1 MSQTTGN
8 RTPTTTST
16 PSVDE
21 LAALEK
27 LEAAQQLADQC
38 KALDESE
45 HIADAAGAWREAL
58 RLWLRWNQAH
68 DQITR
73 ALFENGKPSQK
84 LEDVMDQLDSMRK
97 QAVALSEDLI
107 GH

>member
-8 RTPTTTST
+8 RTPTSLPT

-27 LEAAQQLADQC
+27 LEAAQQLAEQC
-38 KALDESE
+38 KALDDAEYS
-45 HIADAAGAWREAL
+45 AAAGSAYREAL

-73 ALFENGKPSQK
+73 TLFEDGKPTQK

-97 QAVALSEDLI
+97 QAVALSEGLI
-107 GH
+107 SQ

>member
-8 RTPTTTST
+8 RTPTSPANT
-16 PSVDE
+16 SVDE

-38 KALDESE
+38 RALDEAE
-45 HIADAAGAWREAL
+45 HVVDASNAWREAL
-58 RLWLRWNQAH
+58 QLWLRWNQAH

-73 ALFENGKPSQK
+73 ALFEGGKPSQR

-107 GH
+107 SR

>member
-8 RTPTTTST
+8 RTTSPAT

-38 KALDESE
+38 RALDE
-45 HIADAAGAWREAL
+45 ADTVTDPANAWREAL

-73 ALFENGKPSQK
+73 TLFEDGKPSQK

-97 QAVALSEDLI
+97 QAVTLSEELI
-107 GH
+107 SH

>member
-8 RTPTTTST
+8 RTTSPAT

-38 KALDESE
+38 RALDE
-45 HIADAAGAWREAL
+45 ADTVTDAANAWREAL

-73 ALFENGKPSQK
+73 TLFEDGKPSQK

-97 QAVALSEDLI
+97 QAVTLSEELI
-107 GH
+107 SH